1 MRYLAKKVL
10 LVEDDEKIMRFIRA
24 NLVASNFEVITAKDG
39 REALEKYEQLLPD
52 LILLDLMLPEI
63 GGFDVLK
70 NIREYSSVPVIIITA
85 KGNTSDTIRGL
96 ELGADDYVVKPFDIN
111 ELLARINA
119 VVRRCIKERIDDS
132 PILNTGELHINLA
145 SYKVKV
151 GINNIKLTPTEFKLL
166 AELAINNG
174 KVITHEAL
182 LTKIWGL
189 EYRDETH
196 YLRVCVARIRQ
207 KLKLRDGDIGFIQT
221 IPTVGY
227 KMQEDTTL

>member
-1 MRYLAKKVL
+1 VRYLAKKVL

>member
-1 MRYLAKKVL
+1 LAKKVL

>member
-1 MRYLAKKVL
+1 
-10 LVEDDEKIMRFIRA
+10 MRFIRA